1 MDKENNK
8 LAEVLQIFCNTRMNL
23 KNQKYYLREKQI
35 PYLRGKKQAETME
48 SVFHSHV
55 KTEKALL
62 SIKRKYEIQA
72 SSKVRAEN
80 SCIHSKRNNNEISP
94 NDIFGNQI

>member
-1 MDKENNK
+1 MHEPQEPK
-8 LAEVLQIFCNTRMNL
+8 VLPEGKANSIF
-23 KNQKYYLREKQI
+23 
-35 PYLRGKKQAETME
+35 RGKKQAETME

-62 SIKRKYEIQA
+62 SMKRKYEIQA